1 MLTMLL
7 GGLWHGAAWTFVAW
21 GGIHGTVLA
30 VERLVRDR
38 RAARGLPAPADT
50 ALRRSLGRIVTF
62 HIVCFGWIFFR
73 ADSFGRAGDV
83 IGRLFTA
90 WGGASPL
97 VTSSVVLAIA
107 VGIGGQ
113 YVRPE
118 ALGRVFGAFQR
129 LPVGAQAA
137 CAGVALMVIDTLGP
151 EGVAPFIY
159 FRF

>member
-1 MLTMLL
+1 M
-7 GGLWHGAAWTFVAW
+7 AW

-38 RAARGLPAPADT
+38 REARGLEPPADT
-50 ALRRSLGRIVTF
+50 ALRRWVGRIVTF
-62 HIVCFGWIFFR
+62 HIVCFAWIFFR
-73 ADSFGRAGDV
+73 ADSFERAGEV
-83 IGRLFTA
+83 IERLFTA
-90 WGGASPL
+90 WGSASPL

-113 YVRPE
+113 YVHPE
-118 ALGRVFGAFQR
+118 ALGRV
-129 LPVGAQAA
+129 VGGSSA
-137 CAGVALMVIDTLGP
+137 CPSPHRPRAVALVVIDTLGP